1 MSQIGHQNPLFTFS
15 KWSDIVQGSDSES
28 GSSWNATHMHSMKWR
43 WLPIN
48 DPFVDAIMSR
58 DADSL
63 ILQRE
68 VDSVSVWL
76 DSDRVGHIMRGN
88 LNSAE

>member
-1 MSQIGHQNPLFTFS
+1 MECDAYAL
-15 KWSDIVQGSDSES
+15 DEMALVAE
-28 GSSWNATHMHSMKWR
+28 
-43 WLPIN
+43 N
-48 DPFVDAIMSR
+48 DPFLDAIMSR
-58 DADSL
+58 DAGSL